1 MKDKNIIPREY
12 RRSDNTSDFDDIKR
26 YLKDKEIK
34 PEEALKYIIEASRVD
49 PTHPR
54 TQWKLLRFTM
64 YLWERLKEQDTM
76 GKFRK
81 KKDTCFEVV
90 NQKKYKDLYSA
101 FSFNPRKFD
110 ELKEATN
117 LFKLV
122 GDDRQ
127 TPFFKKRFY
136 FYEKTKTNIPQDIID
151 KIR

>member
-64 YLWERLKEQDTM
+64 YLWERLKEQNTM

-81 KKDTCFEVV
+81 KKDTCSRVV
-90 NQKKYKDLYSA
+90 K
-101 FSFNPRKFD
+101 KFD
-110 ELKEATN
+110 N
-117 LFKLV
+117 
-122 GDDRQ
+122 
-127 TPFFKKRFY
+127 FFPKYYSFLY
-136 FYEKTKTNIPQDIID
+136 YIILS
-151 KIR
+151 